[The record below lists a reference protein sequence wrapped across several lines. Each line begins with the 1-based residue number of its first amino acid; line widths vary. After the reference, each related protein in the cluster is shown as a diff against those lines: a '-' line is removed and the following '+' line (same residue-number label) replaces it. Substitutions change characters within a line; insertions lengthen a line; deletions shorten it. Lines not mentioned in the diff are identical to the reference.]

1 VFAID
6 ANSHEV
12 LWHKDLGGAVPGS
25 AVLVEDGTLYVG
37 SLASQLE
44 QFDPATGEHQSVVDA
59 ANWVWTTPSLDGDSL
74 YFGDIDGNIYSY
86 NTSTGELNWDPVKP
100 DGPITASPLVRE
112 DHILVATESGSVFAL
127 DRDGKVL
134 WTEEVGGKIYTA
146 PVAAG
151 DLTIVAPLETEF
163 YLAAL
168 DQNGRQV
175 WTFTPEN

>member
-1 VFAID
+1 L
-6 ANSHEV
+6 S
-12 LWHKDLGGAVPGS
+12 
-25 AVLVEDGTLYVG
+25 
-37 SLASQLE
+37 
-44 QFDPATGEHQSVVDA
+44 
-59 ANWVWTTPSLDGDSL
+59 
-74 YFGDIDGNIYSY
+74 
-86 NTSTGELNWDPVKP
+86 WDPVKP

-112 DHILVATESGSVFAL
+112 DYILVATESGSVFAL